1 MIKIKNIRL
10 ESFRGFS
17 DVSIEF
23 RNQLTCIAGINGAG
37 KTTILDALASNLSWI
52 REMIMPVH
60 HNGEYV
66 KAEDKKKG
74 SAFSAKIETDVE
86 VNGVTKQIAVGFDS
100 FPGMTIKFAD
110 QPEMQALYAEVE
122 KYYSSNNLKENL
134 PVIAYYPINRSDLE
148 VDVSVESEKDLSD
161 KYEIYLNC
169 LNSITHYK
177 DFFRWFRDRED
188 RENAEMVARFK
199 KKQSEL
205 GYEDIQLNSVRNA
218 IKKLL
223 PLFSEMTVDRKL
235 MTVLVNK
242 NEETLDFSKLSD
254 GEKGIITLFGDIAR
268 RLSIAN
274 ENLDNPL
281 CGNGIILIDE
291 IELHLHPSWQRKVC
305 KALKET
311 FPNCQFIITTHS
323 PQVLGEL
330 KTEEIWL
337 LNDFNVYRPDSSY
350 GLTSNEILDEIMDV
364 IDDDTSLSRD
374 SEIAKKLNEVSTL
387 VELEEFNAAKK
398 VIEEIEK
405 ITGGEI
411 HETVKYKTVIEMI
424 GED

>member
-1 MIKIKNIRL
+1 M
-10 ESFRGFS
+10 
-17 DVSIEF
+17 
-23 RNQLTCIAGINGAG
+23 
-37 KTTILDALASNLSWI
+37 
-52 REMIMPVH
+52 
-60 HNGEYV
+60 
-66 KAEDKKKG
+66 
-74 SAFSAKIETDVE
+74 
-86 VNGVTKQIAVGFDS
+86 
-100 FPGMTIKFAD
+100 
-110 QPEMQALYAEVE
+110 
-122 KYYSSNNLKENL
+122 
-134 PVIAYYPINRSDLE
+134 
-148 VDVSVESEKDLSD
+148 
-161 KYEIYLNC
+161 
-169 LNSITHYK
+169 
-177 DFFRWFRDRED
+177 
-188 RENAEMVARFK
+188 
-199 KKQSEL
+199 
-205 GYEDIQLNSVRNA
+205 
-218 IKKLL
+218 
-223 PLFSEMTVDRKL
+223 
-235 MTVLVNK
+235 
-242 NEETLDFSKLSD
+242 
-254 GEKGIITLFGDIAR
+254 
-268 RLSIAN
+268 
-274 ENLDNPL
+274 
-281 CGNGIILIDE
+281 
-291 IELHLHPSWQRKVC
+291 HLHPSWQRKVC

>member
-1 MIKIKNIRL
+1 MIKIKNLHL
-10 ESFRGFS
+10 ENFRGFI
-17 DVSIEF
+17 DTSIDF
-23 RNQLTCIAGINGAG
+23 GKKITCIAGVNGAG
-37 KTTILDALASNLSWI
+37 KSSCLEALSKSLHALL
-52 REMIMPVH
+52 RPVL
-60 HNGEYV
+60 NPKFEG
-66 KAEDKKKG
+66 
-74 SAFSAKIETDVE
+74 
-86 VNGVTKQIAVGFDS
+86 VGFQD
-100 FPGMTIKFAD
+100 IKESD
-110 QPEMQALYAEVE
+110 INVNSE
-122 KYYSSNNLKENL
+122 KKYSSISLSFDCNNTNYSQKIDSDREITKNFKSSIIASKIKNDFT
-134 PVIAYYPINRSDLE
+134 VVAYYTINRSDLDI
-148 VDVSVESEKDLSD
+148 DVSVESERDLSE
-161 KYEIYLNC
+161 KTESVEGALAPVI
-169 LNSITHYK
+169 HYK

-188 RENAEMVARFK
+188 RENQEIVSRFK
-199 KKQSEL
+199 KQETL
-205 GYEDIQLNSVRNA
+205 AAYEDHALKAVRKSISA
-218 IKKLL
+218 LL
-223 PLFSEMTVDRKL
+223 PNVSQMTVDRKKL
-235 MTVLVNK
+235 VLFINK
-242 NEETLDFSKLSD
+242 GDSVLDFSTLSD

-268 RLSIAN
+268 RLAIAN
-274 ENLDNPL
+274 ETLENPL
-281 CGNGIILIDE
+281 EGNGIILIDE

-350 GLTSNEILDEIMDV
+350 GLTSNEILDEIMNV

-387 VELEEFNAAKK
+387 VELEKFNAAKK